1 MDVKREIRTAY
12 LIGFLALVVAV
23 ASPIVVRWVI
33 APSGPSIEIVDADG
47 GARTV
52 TAREIEALAQL
63 CRHGSY
69 ENQFGNWRD
78 DGDYCGV
85 RLTELF
91 GAVTE
96 YDELV
101 VIAEDGYRVE
111 FERWRVDDPEYPV
124 VLAFSFDGLEV
135 PDWPDGYRI
144 AVLPEDGG
152 VSNADYGVE
161 SAGSYW
167 VKNVTRLVLRRN

>member
-1 MDVKREIRTAY
+1 MKRGMRAAY
-12 LIGFLALVVAV
+12 LVGFLALVVAV
-23 ASPIVVRWVI
+23 ASPFVVRWAI
-33 APSGPSIEIVDADG
+33 APSGPSIEIVDLDG
-47 GARTV
+47 RVRTV
-52 TAREIEALAQL
+52 TEKEIERLPRL
-63 CRHGSY
+63 CRRGSY

-78 DGDYCGV
+78 EGDYCGI
-85 RLTELF
+85 LLPELI
-91 GAVTE
+91 GDDAPYESVT
-96 YDELV
+96 V
-101 VIAEDGYRVE
+101 VAEDGYRVE
-111 FERWRVDDPEYPV
+111 FERWRIDDPAYPV

-167 VKNVTRLVLRRN
+167 VKNVARLVLRRD